1 MSEANSTNE
10 PKADAGSLRR
20 PLITLD
26 GFAVTC
32 GVAGVTLLLFVGW
45 GGGWTA
51 FALLMLAIGVFNVSQ
66 ILHRLDKRI
75 SELEITRGRQAE

>member
-1 MSEANSTNE
+1 MSDANSTNE
-10 PKADAGSLRR
+10 PKADAGSMGRL
-20 PLITLD
+20 LTLD
-26 GFAVTC
+26 GFALTC
-32 GVAGVTLLLFVGW
+32 GVAGVLLLIFVGW

-75 SELEITRGRQAE
+75 SELEKTRGRQAE